1 MTKNILFSNS
11 ARTDCWGG
19 VEKWTLTAAR
29 ALIEKGYNAYLI
41 CRKNSIIE
49 KKAISMEIPTITAS
63 FTNSIDW
70 RTVKEIQRVIKQYN
84 INLILCSTNL
94 DVKLAG
100 LAGKLTKIPVVSRQ
114 GLALISDKFKYKILI
129 KYFTNSVL
137 TNTYSIKKE
146 YESYKWFPKNHI
158 KVIYNGVEVNYTQIS
173 ENKINELC
181 SRHQLKP
188 EEKIILSV
196 GRLNRQKGFTYLIK
210 AAQQAQ
216 QAGKRWRFLI
226 LGNGDLQQK
235 LEAQIYDCQL
245 SNIEL
250 LGFIENVRP
259 YYALADVFV
268 LSSLSEGTPNV
279 VLEAM
284 ANKLPVIA
292 TDVNGVREVIRNG
305 ENGVM
310 IPAKDPSAIYNAIDQ
325 LIDDTQ
331 LQEKFILNGYNN
343 IIENFTIQKF
353 SENFTGYINEV
364 LNNYAKDRHQ
374 NA

>member
-1 MTKNILFSNS
+1 MTKSILFSNS

-19 VEKWTLTAAR
+19 VEKWTLTAAK
-29 ALIEKGYNAYLI
+29 ALIEKGYSAYLI
-41 CRKNSIIE
+41 CRKDSIIE

-70 RTVKEIQRVIKQYN
+70 RTVKDIQRVIRQYS

-94 DVKLAG
+94 DIKLAG
-100 LAGKLTKIPVVSRQ
+100 LAGKLTKVPVISRQ
-114 GLALISDKFKYKILI
+114 GLALISDKFKYRILI
-129 KYFTNSVL
+129 KYFTHSIL

-146 YESYKWFPKNHI
+146 YESYKWFPKDHI
-158 KVIYNGVEVNYTQIS
+158 KVIYNGVEVNYTQVS
-173 ENKINELC
+173 ENKISELC

-196 GRLNRQKGFTYLIK
+196 GRLNQQKGFTYLIK

-216 QAGKRWRFLI
+216 QAGKRWKFLI

-235 LEAQIYDCQL
+235 LKAQIHAYQL

-353 SENFTGYINEV
+353 SENFIGYINEV
-364 LNNYAKDRHQ
+364 LSNYAKDRHQ

>member
-11 ARTDCWGG
+11 ARKDCWGG

-41 CRKNSIIE
+41 CRKDSIIE

-63 FTNSIDW
+63 FSNSIDW
-70 RTVKEIQRVIKQYN
+70 RTVKEIQRVIKQYS

-94 DVKLAG
+94 DIKLAG
-100 LAGKLTKIPVVSRQ
+100 LAGKLTKVPVVSRQ

-129 KYFTNSVL
+129 KYFTHSVL

-173 ENKINELC
+173 ENKISELC

-310 IPAKDPSAIYNAIDQ
+310 IPAKDPSAIYNAVDQ

-353 SENFTGYINEV
+353 SENFIGYINEV